1 MYIDDPRVETL
12 SKDDNIKEQNL
23 DEHSYGLGTTHDVLH
38 EYLTDFDTINTEEKL
53 YSGARRDGVDLDV
66 KYLAMVVSS
75 VTNLP
80 EWRLAFDLDKNN
92 RVYVMRPKQES
103 KFLTSLPKETKVG
116 IGKRH
121 FDLSGSIKEALFALL
136 LSNKFDSIVHYD
148 EVVNMY
154 NIVHSSLDYPDVRKK
169 LSQLDEDTQL
179 TLWLYTKEQ
188 ATLSSLARI
197 LMVHPKTIEYRLEK
211 IRQATQLN
219 PKVGIDLLPLT
230 VAYLKEKTENL
241 GILETELQSFSDDM
255 LPRDRTISVSLD

>member
-1 MYIDDPRVETL
+1 M
-12 SKDDNIKEQNL
+12 L
-23 DEHSYGLGTTHDVLH
+23 DKFMHEWLYVSDYDVPVANNG
-38 EYLTDFDTINTEEKL
+38 FDGRAKMN
-53 YSGARRDGVDLDV
+53 GVDLDV

-103 KFLTSLPKETKVG
+103 KFLTSLPKETNVG

-148 EVVNMY
+148 EVANMY
-154 NIVHSSLDYPDVRKK
+154 SIVHSSLDYPDIRKK

-179 TLWLYTKEQ
+179 TLWLYTKKQ
-188 ATLSSLARI
+188 ATLSSLAHI

-255 LPRDRTISVSLD
+255 LPRDRTISVSLDQ